1 MSNMLKVFDNTE
13 FGQVEILKTQQGEVL
28 FKATQVAEILGY
40 GNPRDAVNKYCDT
53 VVKHDVV
60 SGTRSFKVNFIPES
74 DLYSLIFGAS
84 HQGLNQEIKTKA
96 TKFRRWVFEEVLPSI
111 RKHGMYAKDELLDNP
126 DFLLDTVMAL
136 KKERDLSKK
145 LLSENNIQ
153 KQVIKEMEPKA
164 SYYDLVLQSKGVVTT
179 SLVAKDYGLSA
190 VKLNSILNELK
201 VQFKQGKTWLLYQK
215 YAELGYTQS
224 KTYLDTNGYS
234 RMNTQ
239 WTQKGRLFI
248 YDLLKNKK
256 AILPTIEKED

>member
-13 FGQVEILKTQQGEVL
+13 FGEMGILIVGGKEY
-28 FKATQVAEILGY
+28 FPATECAKFLGY
-40 GNPRDAVNKYCDT
+40 KNPQKAIREHCKGVNEMVTPSAGGEQK
-53 VVKHDVV
+53 K
-60 SGTRSFKVNFIPES
+60 NFITEGN
-74 DLYSLIFGAS
+74 LYRLI
-84 HQGLNQEIKTKA
+84 IKSKLPNA
-96 TKFRRWVFEEVLPSI
+96 ERFEKWVFEEVLPSI

-145 LLSENNIQ
+145 LLSENNTQ

-190 VKLNSILNELK
+190 VKLNSILKELK

-215 YAELGYTQS
+215 YAELGYAQS

-234 RMNTQ
+234 HMNTQ

-256 AILPTIEKED
+256 EILPIIEKED